1 MTPDGSATTDTSV
14 VHVVLV
20 EWRPETPADALAQ
33 LSEGVGRLRDQV
45 PGISSVVCGPSVS
58 VEGLESGFEWG
69 LVITFTSADA
79 RDGYLPHPAHAPVAE
94 IIGRWQQRLVVFD
107 LQA

>member
-1 MTPDGSATTDTSV
+1 MTATGGII
-14 VHVVLV
+14 HVVLV
-20 EWRPETPADALAQ
+20 DWRPDTPADALAQ
-33 LSEGVGRLRDQV
+33 LSEGVGRLRDDV
-45 PGISSVVCGPSVS
+45 PGIISVVTGPSVS
-58 VEGLESGFEWG
+58 VEGLESGFEWA
-69 LVITFTSADA
+69 LVVTFDSADA